1 MTPRRKGVPGSGE
14 SAPAGS
20 AADLRPAEAPM
31 ESHPPAVDG
40 PPRAEGE
47 PAPSRRPEPSEGAA
61 KAAGQPAAKTAR
73 SGSPKRV
80 NRITRKLGLD
90 PGALVHVGL
99 EKTHTVR
106 VTVIDY
112 DAHGH
117 YETWEPHDLEEVVPL
132 RTSNTVSWINVDGIH
147 EVKVVERLGQLFGIH
162 PLILEDILHAGQRP
176 KIEDLGDHNYI
187 VLKMLE
193 AIEGDRQLDWEQL
206 SMIVGPN
213 FLITFQER
221 EGDIFGPVR
230 QRIRQDKGRIRKA
243 GPDYLAYA
251 LMDLVVDHYFV
262 VLEQIGD
269 KIEELE
275 DELIDRPS
283 QDVLSRVNHLKR
295 ATLTMRRSVWPLRE
309 VISSMQRGESELIRP
324 DTIPYLKDVY
334 DHTIQI
340 VDTVE
345 TFRDML
351 AGMIEIYMS
360 SLSNRMNEVMKV
372 LTMIATVFIPLTFLV
387 GVYGMNFD
395 HMPELHWRIGYP
407 LTWLVMLVVS
417 YGMLYYFR
425 KKRWF

>member
-1 MTPRRKGVPGSGE
+1 MTPRRKGAAENGAGAEGVT
-14 SAPAGS
+14 PA
-20 AADLRPAEAPM
+20 DPRPKEPSI
-31 ESHPPAVDG
+31 ENLEPAVD
-40 PPRAEGE
+40 
-47 PAPSRRPEPSEGAA
+47 SRSG
-61 KAAGQPAAKTAR
+61 AGQVEETPAAKTGR
-73 SGSPKRV
+73 SSRPQKRV

-193 AIEGDRQLDWEQL
+193 AVEGDRQLDWEQL

-262 VLEQIGD
+262 VLE
-269 KIEELE
+269 
-275 DELIDRPS
+275 
-283 QDVLSRVNHLKR
+283 
-295 ATLTMRRSVWPLRE
+295 
-309 VISSMQRGESELIRP
+309 
-324 DTIPYLKDVY
+324 
-334 DHTIQI
+334 
-340 VDTVE
+340 
-345 TFRDML
+345 
-351 AGMIEIYMS
+351 
-360 SLSNRMNEVMKV
+360 
-372 LTMIATVFIPLTFLV
+372 
-387 GVYGMNFD
+387 
-395 HMPELHWRIGYP
+395 
-407 LTWLVMLVVS
+407 
-417 YGMLYYFR
+417 
-425 KKRWF
+425 